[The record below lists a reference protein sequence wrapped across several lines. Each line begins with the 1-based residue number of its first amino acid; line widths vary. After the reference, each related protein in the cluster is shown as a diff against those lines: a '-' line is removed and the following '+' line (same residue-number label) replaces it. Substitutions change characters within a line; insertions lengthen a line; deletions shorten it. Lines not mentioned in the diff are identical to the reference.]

1 MGRGQKKEKNLLNEK
16 ICSTLGSIMGHLSY
30 SIQEEETPQITSEI
44 YYNKCYMSCLKN
56 HLVDVMGQNIFN
68 KINAPF

>member
-1 MGRGQKKEKNLLNEK
+1 
-16 ICSTLGSIMGHLSY
+16 MGHLSY